1 MKKVLSLILAFV
13 LVFALSASAF
23 ALKSPGG
30 TEYSEVVIN
39 QTNTGSNSQVAQ
51 KVPVI
56 EGDNIKIEPGKSETL
71 EFEGWKFYKD
81 ADKTPAVEGTDYE
94 VVEIKLE
101 NGAAAVAGVDYT
113 IEAGGIKALGGKYL
127 TVVVKP
133 LSDKLVVSSAFQGV
147 DIEINEPT
155 VTPPPTSDPT
165 ADTSVVVLAVLV
177 AVIVAAGA
185 ALIAS
190 KKALN

>member
-1 MKKVLSLILAFV
+1 MKKVLSLVLAFV

-39 QTNTGSNSQVAQ
+39 QTNTGSNSEVAQ
-51 KVPVI
+51 KVPVVS
-56 EGDNIKIEPGKSETL
+56 GGNIIVEPGKSETL

-81 ADKTPAVEGTDYE
+81 ADKTPAVAGTDYQ
-94 VVEIKLE
+94 VVEVKLE
-101 NGAAAVAGVDYT
+101 NGAAAVVGVDYT
-113 IEAGGIKALGGKYL
+113 IEAGGIVAVGGKYL

-133 LSDKLVVSSAFQGV
+133 LTDKLVISSAFEGV
-147 DIEINEPT
+147 NIEINEPG

-165 ADTSVVVLAVLV
+165 ADASVLVVAVLAAIIL
-177 AVIVAAGA
+177 AAGA
-185 ALIAS
+185 SLIAS